1 VKLACSR
8 RARIP
13 ARPTHL
19 SYLNGAQRPAGWL
32 LVAASWVLLVVK
44 RTGANAADGC
54 RGAGVADLIDL
65 IDLIDLMD

>member
-1 VKLACSR
+1 
-8 RARIP
+8 
-13 ARPTHL
+13 
-19 SYLNGAQRPAGWL
+19 LNGAQRPAGWL